1 MPNEIEICNLALS
14 NIRAGSINSLDEA
27 SVQAQQCKLKYNFMR
42 DRCLRDGMWQFNRKI
57 QPLASIDIDIFNW
70 ANSYSYPVDCL
81 KIHRLIGEYEEVT
94 SEFDYISQ
102 VVDSQVIP
110 IGNLRTQIAYEIFTF
125 DGQKV
130 IGCNSENIR
139 IDFAQKVTDPN
150 LFSDDFI
157 IALSYLL
164 ASELAISVV
173 GGEQGRSLRSDS
185 VQLYKEYINSA
196 LAQDL
201 NDKYLESV
209 ESEFITVRR

>member
-1 MPNEIEICNLALS
+1 MSNEVTICNLALS

-27 SVQAQQCKLKYNFMR
+27 SVQAQQCKLKYDFMR

-57 QPLASIDIDIFNW
+57 QALASIDIDIFNW
-70 ANSYSYPVDCL
+70 ANSYSYPNDCL

-94 SEFDYISQ
+94 NEFDYISQ
-102 VVDSQVIP
+102 VIDSQVIP
-110 IGNLRTQIAYEIFTF
+110 IGNLRTQIAYEVFTF

-139 IDFAQKVTDPN
+139 IDFAQKITDPN

-164 ASELAISVV
+164 ASELAIPLI
-173 GGEQGRSLRSDS
+173 GGEQGRMMRSDS
-185 VQLYKEYINSA
+185 LQLYKEYINAA
-196 LAQDL
+196 LVNDL
-201 NDKYLESV
+201 NDKYLDTV
-209 ESEFITVRR
+209 ESEYITVRR